1 MFYILDVLIIISLFV
16 VFSIPHSIL
25 ASEKF
30 KSAIAKK
37 IGSLIAFYRLA
48 YNLLSLLS
56 LYLIYELSPKPSI
69 TIYDLTFPFDLIVLI
84 PQLAALAGI
93 FWSFKYICV
102 EEFLGIS
109 QINRYFQGSYSSEL
123 DEEMTLLIGG
133 PYKYSRHPVY
143 FFSIIFLLFRP
154 TMDLFYLTFFIC
166 ISVYFYVGSIYEEK
180 KLVRHFG
187 DIYLRYQKSVPR
199 IFPGLPLRAYNTE
212 EFADT

>member
-1 MFYILDVLIIISLFV
+1 MFYIFDVLIIISLFV

-25 ASEKF
+25 ASEKL
-30 KSAIAKK
+30 KSGLVKK

-48 YNLLSLLS
+48 YNLIALLS
-56 LYLIYELSPKPSI
+56 LYLIYELSPKPPV
-69 TIYDLTFPFDLIVLI
+69 TIFDLSTPFDIIVLI

-93 FWSFKYICV
+93 FWAFKYICV
-102 EEFLGIS
+102 KEFLGIS
-109 QINRYFQGSYSSEL
+109 QIKRYFQKGYSSEL
-123 DEEMTLLIGG
+123 DEEMTLTIGG

-143 FFSIIFLLFRP
+143 FFAIVFLMFRP
-154 TMDLFYLTFFIC
+154 TMDLFYLTFFVC
-166 ISVYFYVGSIYEEK
+166 IAVYFYVGSIYEEK

-187 DIYLRYQKSVPR
+187 DIYLKYQKSVPR

>member
-37 IGSLIAFYRLA
+37 IGSAIAFYRLA

-109 QINRYFQGSYSSEL
+109 QINRYFRGSYSSEL

-166 ISVYFYVGSIYEEK
+166 ISVYFYIGSIYEEK